1 MQAPLKVNF
10 LAQVVQLKHNLWTDK
25 LKISTRS
32 FGYALFWQTEHLGA
46 ALILN
51 PRGMVSAT
59 ATERSFN
66 NKQITVCKLV
76 GRQAAQPEAAGIYD
90 VKQKDGML
98 IVERCNVGGWNG
110 RGIGE

>member
-59 ATERSFN
+59 PQPGDLLRTEIAV
-66 NKQITVCKLV
+66 KIG
-76 GRQAAQPEAAGIYD
+76 GRQAQA
-90 VKQKDGML
+90 
-98 IVERCNVGGWNG
+98 
-110 RGIGE
+110 

>member
-1 MQAPLKVNF
+1 
-10 LAQVVQLKHNLWTDK
+10 

-51 PRGMVSAT
+51 PRGM
-59 ATERSFN
+59 ECNRNRRSFIT
-66 NKQITVCKLV
+66 NKIPGVKLG
-76 GRQAAQPEAAGIYD
+76 GRQAAQPEAAGIYRCET
-90 VKQKDGML
+90 KRCGML

-110 RGIGE
+110 HGIGE

>member
-59 ATERSFN
+59 ATEIFYEQ
-66 NKQITVCKLV
+66 KLLLKLV
-76 GRQAAQPEAAGIYD
+76 AGRRKPEAAGIYESN
-90 VKQKDGML
+90 
-98 IVERCNVGGWNG
+98 I
-110 RGIGE
+110 

>member
-59 ATERSFN
+59 PQPGDLY
-66 NKQITVCKLV
+66 NKQKLPIKWWPA
-76 GRQAAQPEAAGIYD
+76 GAA
-90 VKQKDGML
+90 
-98 IVERCNVGGWNG
+98 
-110 RGIGE
+110 